1 MIAAWWRQL
10 PTRDRRTLAVG
21 AVVVALLLGWA
32 LLWHP
37 LARKR
42 TELERTLD
50 GQRRELA
57 WVQASTAEVARLHA
71 AGARSGAAREGK
83 SLLALADASA
93 RAAGLAQALKRV
105 EPAGPASVRASFEN
119 AGFDALVGWI
129 EQLSRDYGIE
139 AVDLSVE
146 RADGIGIVDAR
157 VTLQDA
163 P

>member
-10 PTRDRRTLAVG
+10 PTRDRRTLAAG
-21 AVVVALLLGWA
+21 AVAVALLLGWA
-32 LLWHP
+32 SLWHP
-37 LARKR
+37 LARQR
-42 TELERTLD
+42 AELERTLD

-57 WVQASTAEVARLHA
+57 WVQAGAAEVARLHA
-71 AGARSGAAREGK
+71 AGTRSGGAREGK

-105 EPAGPASVRASFEN
+105 EPAGAAGVRASFEN

-129 EQLSRDYGIE
+129 ERLSRDYGVE
-139 AVDLSVE
+139 ATDLSVE
-146 RADGIGIVDAR
+146 RADGIGIVNAR

>member
-10 PTRDRRTLAVG
+10 PTRDRRTLAAG
-21 AVVVALLLGWA
+21 AIVVALLLGWA

-37 LARKR
+37 LARQR
-42 TELERTLD
+42 AELERTLD

-57 WVQASTAEVARLHA
+57 WVQAGAAEVARLRA
-71 AGARSGAAREGK
+71 AGTRSGAAREGK

-129 EQLSRDYGIE
+129 EQLSRDYGVE
-139 AVDLSVE
+139 AADLSVE
-146 RADGIGIVDAR
+146 RADGIGIVHAR